1 MNNMETL
8 LSDNSTTTMRDLE
21 SRVAQLEKENTKLK
35 KINSVLISR
44 VEMGWGNH
52 SDAYRS
58 FESAAML
65 AAKVQEHFYQL
76 RETHIRLAESNE
88 KLAISQSESKLTR
101 QRLKDAIDSISES
114 LVLFDADRRMIL
126 ANVRFREMWGDGADQ
141 FVAGETTFNDIL
153 NSSIEQR
160 VIDTSVKSSTKSS
173 SSNGRTAPLIFK
185 TLSGR
190 WIQMSERPTAEGGL
204 VVVYTDITALKAS
217 EQLHREQAL
226 KEQADILQ
234 STLEN
239 MSLGVALVNSDLK
252 IQSWNR
258 RFIEMAKLDPRNVAQ
273 GDHFPSLMAESD
285 LQDVTIRHALA
296 GKEPDSRH
304 REFIKHLSNGRVI
317 LVRRN
322 VMAGG
327 GFVNTYTDITERFQQ
342 EAALRESEQRI
353 RLITDAMP
361 ALISYMNKN
370 LVYEF
375 VNRSF
380 EDWFGI
386 SKKDIIGKHLRDLYE
401 NEDYETHLP
410 HVRRVLKGQQV
421 TFEAE
426 QINGLGKGR
435 ISKKTYVPD
444 YDQDGQVLGFFSLAH
459 DITEQRKTAQAL
471 EHAYH
476 YMEQRVEERTRQ
488 ISEINSLLRKE
499 IDERKLIEISL
510 INAKKEAERANES
523 KTKFLAAAS
532 HDVLQPMNAARLF
545 ATTLSELN
553 LPGEGNQLVSSLN
566 YSLENMETLIN
577 SLLDISKLEAGVV
590 EAVQDSFNIDD
601 LLSKIVAEFSRL
613 AEQAGLAFRYV
624 PSSAIISSD
633 SQLLA
638 RILRNLLTN
647 AIRYTDTGRLVVGCR
662 RKRDGLEIQ
671 VWDTG
676 IGIAEDKLEE
686 IFQEFRRLDGKNS
699 RFDKGL
705 GLGLAIVDRIAG
717 VLGHAIN
724 VRSRPGLG
732 SCFSVTVPYGSVRQQ
747 QTAASFPI
755 DHLSQSLQHAHALVI
770 DNDLEICQG
779 MESLLGRWECQ
790 VTTIQTLEQLD
801 EYLRDNEDLPDI
813 VIADYHL
820 DDNTTGLQAIDM
832 IKEHVCSLG
841 DAKFKRIPV
850 ILATANYSN
859 ELRHLA
865 RDFGFALLNKP
876 IKPLKLKTA
885 MATGLKMAR
894 ENQ

>member
-1 MNNMETL
+1 MTKL
-8 LSDNSTTTMRDLE
+8 DAYKSHSHSVD
-21 SRVAQLEKENTKLK
+21 SRSLQARIDELEKENSKLK
-35 KINSVLISR
+35 KINSVLIQR

-76 RETHIRLAESNE
+76 RQTHIRLAESNE
-88 KLAISQSESKLTR
+88 KLERSQTESKITR

-126 ANVRFREMWGDGADQ
+126 ANARFKEMWGAGADD
-141 FVAGETTFNDIL
+141 FIAGETTFNDIL

-160 VIDTSVKSSTKSS
+160 VIDTTVKSSAKSAFN
-173 SSNGRTAPLIFK
+173 NGRTAPLVFK
-185 TLSGR
+185 TQSGR

-217 EQLHREQAL
+217 EQLRQEQVL
-226 KEQADILQ
+226 KEQAEILQ

-258 RFIEMAKLDPRNVAQ
+258 RFIEMAKIDPKNVAQ
-273 GDHFPSLMAESD
+273 GDHFPNLMADSE

-296 GKEPDSRH
+296 GKEPDYQH

-322 VMAGG
+322 IMSGG

-342 EAALRESEQRI
+342 EAALRESEERI

-361 ALISYMNKN
+361 ALIAYMNKN

-375 VNRSF
+375 ANRSF
-380 EDWFGI
+380 EDWFGVK
-386 SKKDIIGKHLRDLYE
+386 KKDMIGRHLRDLYE
-401 NEDYETHLP
+401 IEDYEAHLP
-410 HVRRVLKGQQV
+410 HIRRVLKGQRV
-421 TFEAE
+421 TFEVE
-426 QINGLGKGR
+426 QLSGVGKGR

-444 YDQDGQVLGFFSLAH
+444 FGSNGQVLGFFSLAH
-459 DITEQRKTAQAL
+459 DITEQRKTALAL

-476 YMEQRVEERTRQ
+476 YMEQRVEERTHQ
-488 ISEINSLLRKE
+488 ISKINEQLRKE
-499 IDERKLIEISL
+499 ISERKIIEINL
-510 INAKKEAERANES
+510 LNAKKEAEQANES

-545 ATTLSELN
+545 ATALSELN
-553 LPGEGNQLVSSLN
+553 MPGEGNELVSSLN

-590 EAVQDSFNIDD
+590 EAVPDSFNVDD
-601 LLSKIVAEFSRL
+601 LLSKLVGEFSRL
-613 AEQAGLAFRYV
+613 ADKSDLSLTYI
-624 PSSAIISSD
+624 PSSAYVYTD

-638 RILRNLLTN
+638 RIIRNLLTN
-647 AIRYTDTGRLVVGCR
+647 AIRYTETGKLLVGCR
-662 RKRDGLEIQ
+662 RRANGLEVQ

-676 IGIAEDKLEE
+676 IGIAEEKLEE
-686 IFQEFRRLDGKNS
+686 IFQEFRRLDRKNN

-705 GLGLAIVDRIAG
+705 GLGLAIVDKIAG
-717 VLGHAIN
+717 VLGHKVN
-724 VRSRPGLG
+724 VSSRPGSG
-732 SCFSVTVPYGSVRQQ
+732 SCFSVVIPYGKAKVP
-747 QTAASFPI
+747 TIMPAFPADI
-755 DHLSQSLQHAHALVI
+755 LSESIQYSNILVI
-770 DNDLEICQG
+770 DNDPEICQG
-779 MESLLGRWECQ
+779 MESLLKRWECK
-790 VTTIQTLEQLD
+790 VTTVQTLEELKSH
-801 EYLRDNEDLPDI
+801 LLKGGDLPD
-813 VIADYHL
+813 VVVADYHL
-820 DDNTTGLQAIDM
+820 DDNTTGIQAIDL
-832 IKEHVCSLG
+832 IKEYTL
-841 DAKFKRIPV
+841 AQNPNNPKNIPV

-859 ELRHLA
+859 DLRQLA
-865 RDFGFALLNKP
+865 KSFGFVLLNKP

-885 MATGLKMAR
+885 IANRLRFVET
-894 ENQ
+894 